1 MNTNDKQIEEILQG
15 FMTEVTMA
23 LSGGKDHTYAEIL
36 DYAKSKFRELFKSS
50 QSSLLDE
57 VEKRVIG
64 EDDEMHKGTGR
75 KNPFDSNR
83 NTFRAYQREELQNLR
98 KERGL

>member
-64 EDDEMHKGTGR
+64 EDEEKESYETTIENTVRMH
-75 KNPFDSNR
+75 
-83 NTFRAYQREELQNLR
+83 QREKLADLR
-98 KERGL
+98 KDRGL